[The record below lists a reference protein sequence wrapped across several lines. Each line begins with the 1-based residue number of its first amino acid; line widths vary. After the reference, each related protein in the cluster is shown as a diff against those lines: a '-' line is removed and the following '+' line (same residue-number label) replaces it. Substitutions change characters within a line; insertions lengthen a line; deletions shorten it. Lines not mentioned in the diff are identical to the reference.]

1 MGWTRCQGV
10 FSHSVTFWGPWVGP
24 GVGTCRFLH
33 SNHWLD
39 PWSPG
44 RSDPWSDTH
53 PTDHIWSTTSG
64 WRGHRTSGRTCL
76 PIHFHRFLFSYLFLP
91 SSLPSSL
98 PFFHPAFIPFPS
110 ILYPSLHFL
119 SLGLT
124 NGPTRGP
131 RDTHCAHG
139 RTRGRTM
146 GARAR
151 ERGNEFK
158 GPPPRARRGE
168 SGHSFQEVTSSSGS
182 EEHVYE
188 LRART

>member
-1 MGWTRCQGV
+1 MVGHPSDRSHLEYDQWLEGASDQWSDLLADPFPP
-10 FSHSVTFWGPWVGP
+10 FSFQLLIPSLLPP
-24 GVGTCRFLH
+24 FLH
-33 SNHWLD
+33 SA
-39 PWSPG
+39 
-44 RSDPWSDTH
+44 
-53 PTDHIWSTTSG
+53 
-64 WRGHRTSGRTCL
+64 
-76 PIHFHRFLFSYLFLP
+76 
-91 SSLPSSL
+91 
-98 PFFHPAFIPFPS
+98 FFPFPS
-110 ILYPSLHFL
+110 LLYPSLHFL

-124 NGPTRGP
+124 SGPTRGP